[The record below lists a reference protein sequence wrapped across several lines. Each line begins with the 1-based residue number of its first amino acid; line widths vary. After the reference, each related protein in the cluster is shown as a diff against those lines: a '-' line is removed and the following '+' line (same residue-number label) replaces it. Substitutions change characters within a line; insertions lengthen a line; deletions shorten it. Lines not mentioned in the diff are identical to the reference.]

1 MFDILEMFDK
11 EFTTYIAIISVVSII
26 LLFLIFKKVF
36 LHSSKLRVIFLATIV
51 YVLVAGTAITVY
63 YVSENE
69 YMFSTIEKYHINGKV
84 ITITDDYVE
93 IRIASSNLSSMNTGK
108 AKIRLA
114 NNTIYSIYANS
125 EETKVNRE
133 NINTNSNVEIICK
146 VSGNNQVTALKVTKV
161 IY

>member
-69 YMFSTIEKYHINGKV
+69 YMFSTIEKYHINGMHFLHQF
-84 ITITDDYVE
+84 Y
-93 IRIASSNLSSMNTGK
+93 
-108 AKIRLA
+108 
-114 NNTIYSIYANS
+114 
-125 EETKVNRE
+125 
-133 NINTNSNVEIICK
+133 
-146 VSGNNQVTALKVTKV
+146 
-161 IY
+161 